1 MKNETLSQFEELY
14 HKITPAVENSPE
26 TFVWFTGLPHFSFN
40 VVMRLSGKMNSETK
54 VSQLIQQAPAHCPLS
69 IWDHEENRTE
79 NLAEILKKHQ
89 FSLVMHCPLL
99 ALSPKN
105 NAPKKPKMKI
115 VRGKITTFCQIVADV
130 FHLDDE
136 VEKGWGTLL
145 NQDSIENYLVYHQ
158 GIPAGTGTL
167 VLNKNCGAIF
177 NIAVLPSHQKKGLAK
192 GMMEFL
198 INRANK
204 LGLEKLI
211 LLSGPDTALF
221 YTALGFEK
229 KLDIAIYASQG

>member
-26 TFVWFTGLPHFSFN
+26 TFAWFTGLPHFLFN
-40 VVMRLSGKMNSETK
+40 VVMHLSKEINLETK
-54 VSQLIQQAPAHCPLS
+54 VRQLIQQAPAHCPLS

-89 FSLVMHCPLL
+89 FSLAMHCPLF
-99 ALSPKN
+99 ALSLRNSTP
-105 NAPKKPKMKI
+105 KPKMEI
-115 VRGKITTFCQIVADV
+115 IRGEIITFCQIVADV
-130 FHLDDE
+130 FHLEDE
-136 VEKGWGTLL
+136 VEKGWGALL
-145 NQDSIENYLVYHQ
+145 NQNPIENYLVYHQ
-158 GIPAGTGTL
+158 GIPVGTGTL

-198 INRANK
+198 IHRASE

-211 LLSGPDTALF
+211 LLSGPDTTLF
-221 YTALGFEK
+221 YAALGFEK
-229 KLDIAIYASQG
+229 KLDIAIYASQR